1 MPAMN
6 SAVSR
11 HRRNSNLLED
21 CMALEY
27 ILLGDLRDL
36 LEETFDE
43 HTQPWLVAVLDALLD
58 ALPREQ
64 HLKTNPGYLQEVLE
78 EYPSWYRHVESLR
91 HEHEDLYRNLRR
103 LRDGVALRETFE
115 EAADRARADLRDWMV
130 ALVAHHRHE
139 TRLIQT
145 AINLEVGTGD

>member
-1 MPAMN
+1 MN
-6 SAVSR
+6 TPPSNYRRDSR
-11 HRRNSNLLED
+11 LLED

-36 LEETFDE
+36 LEESADE

-58 ALPREQ
+58 ALPREL
-64 HLKTNPGYLQEVLE
+64 HLKANDGYLREVLD

-91 HEHEDLYRNLRR
+91 REHEDLYRNLRQ
-103 LRDGVALRETFE
+103 LRGGIAQRATYEDV
-115 EAADRARADLRDWMV
+115 ADRVRSDLRDWMNC
-130 ALVAHHRHE
+130 LVAHHRHE

-145 AINLEVGTGD
+145 ALNLEMGTGD